1 MHNTTQSFPWR
12 LNDGELE
19 NLVKPWYSHVSS
31 TSKTVKNHR
40 IVHTHPLTGR
50 LRHTWEKGKGAMA
63 HLQVTLHWASV
74 CTTTCNSWGSKVAMC
89 TSFLLL
95 VRLVGDEVTWLIAFH
110 TILATCSGENV
121 RVTKQPSNMP
131 LINTV
136 QRNYMIY
143 CIQDPSMYCCQVQLI
158 KTANLRTPKATTNL
172 STPTATEHT
181 HWSL

>member
-1 MHNTTQSFPWR
+1 MI
-12 LNDGELE
+12 LAC
-19 NLVKPWYSHVSS
+19 VKYLKNRQKPQDRPYSPSY
-31 TSKTVKNHR
+31 R
-40 IVHTHPLTGR
+40 QAP
-50 LRHTWEKGKGAMA
+50 A
-63 HLQVTLHWASV
+63 HLRKGERCHGSSASDPSLGQRLYNYLQFLRQQSGNVHIISPTCQVGGGRSH
-74 CTTTCNSWGSKVAMC
+74 
-89 TSFLLL
+89 
-95 VRLVGDEVTWLIAFH
+95 LIAFH